1 MGQSILVPLRRP
13 TLRRLVGAQFL
24 AETGDGVVTVA
35 LPLYV
40 LAQTD
45 SPIAMSLT
53 FTAEMLGG
61 ALLGVVGGVFADR
74 FDRQRVLK
82 LSFLLR
88 AVLLVAAWLVSPV
101 AAAVVLGVS
110 ARALG
115 QLDNPSFDALI
126 PSQVVDDLQQ
136 VLSLRR
142 FIQSVSIIVG
152 PAVGALAVW
161 AIGEKPTLAA
171 AAALYVAAIGIHLA
185 LPSLDHGARDR
196 RREHDEST
204 WLELVVGMSVV
215 ARTPFVRRLALY
227 WMLSMV
233 TVSMAM
239 AAAVVWFAD
248 TLQAPDYWYGLSV
261 SAYGIGT
268 AAATLIFG
276 GKRFTMPLPA
286 LLLAAAPVYAASCAV
301 CVVADVPWLFPVG
314 WFLWGI
320 AFGPEI
326 VRAEPE
332 FVQRVEAS
340 SLGRA
345 YAGVGIAITLG
356 MAAGYAIAGLLL
368 DRFGARTTT
377 YVTAVAI
384 LAVGAMWIGPASRG
398 EGLPPLA
405 DAADRA
411 PATPLAAVR
420 TTHG

>member
-1 MGQSILVPLRRP
+1 M
-13 TLRRLVGAQFL
+13 GAQFF

-53 FTAEMLGG
+53 FTAQMLGG
-61 ALLGVVGGVFADR
+61 ALLGVVGGVLADR

-88 AVLLVAAWLVSPV
+88 AALLVAAWLVSPV
-101 AAAVVLGVS
+101 VAVVVLGVS
-110 ARALG
+110 ARAFG

-126 PSQVVDDLQQ
+126 PSQAVDDLQQ

-142 FIQSVSIIVG
+142 FIQSVSVIVG

-171 AAALYVAAIGIHLA
+171 AAALYGAAIAIHVT
-185 LPSLDHGARDR
+185 LPTLDHGARDR
-196 RREHDEST
+196 RREHHEST
-204 WLELVVGMSVV
+204 WLELAVGMSVV
-215 ARTPFVRRLALY
+215 ARTRFVRRLALY

-239 AAAVVWFAD
+239 AAAVVWFEE
-248 TLQAPDYWYGLSV
+248 TLDAPDYWYGVSV

-268 AAATLIFG
+268 AAATLVFG
-276 GKRFTMPLPA
+276 GKRFTMSLPA
-286 LLLAAAPVYAASCAV
+286 VLLAAAPVYAATCAL
-301 CVVADVPWLFPVG
+301 CVVADVPWLFPIG

-332 FVQRVEAS
+332 FVQRIEEAA
-340 SLGRA
+340 LGRA
-345 YAGVGIAITLG
+345 YAGLGVAITLG
-356 MAAGYAIAGLLL
+356 MAAGYAIAGALI

-384 LAVGAMWIGPASRG
+384 LGVGAMWLGPARRH
-398 EGLPPLA
+398 EGLPSASVAGPHDA
-405 DAADRA
+405 DAH
-411 PATPLAAVR
+411 LVEVR